1 MTFKDLK
8 PGDELWLING
18 RMNSVFAANVVE
30 IDGVDIVTT
39 IPDKYDDLTFRF
51 DRESGNARSGE
62 SFLVEPGDW
71 RAQVLL
77 DRKEHARLHEAVI
90 QAASDLRREPVH
102 AHIDNLRLVTSAWT
116 TFIEEADPQALL
128 STSIHDYLAL
138 KGVASYGERL
148 EKTGRA

>member
-30 IDGVDIVTT
+30 IDGADIVAT
-39 IPDKYDDLTFRF
+39 IPEKHDDLPFRF
-51 DRESGNARSGE
+51 AIETGNARSGE

-77 DRKEHARLHEAVI
+77 DRKEHARLHEDVI
-90 QAASDLRREPVH
+90 QAASALRKEPTYEHVTGLRAVTMEWTNFVTKADH
-102 AHIDNLRLVTSAWT
+102 A
-116 TFIEEADPQALL
+116 ALTA
-128 STSIHDYLAL
+128 TSIHEYLAL
-138 KGVASYGERL
+138 KGDASYATRL